1 MPFKLI
7 ALVLPLSLD
16 TFAVSAALGV
26 AGLSKRERWRLSL
39 VMAGFEAVM
48 PILGFLVGDLVGQV
62 LGGVADYAAAL
73 VLVGAGLLML
83 RDNDSESG
91 AGLADRMR
99 GVALLGV
106 GVSVSLDE
114 LAIGLAIGLLRLPVL
129 LVAMLIGAQAFVA
142 SQLGLRL
149 GARLSAALRER
160 TEQVAA
166 GLLVALGLGLALL
179 RLTGHTI

>member
-91 AGLADRMR
+91 EGLADRMR
-99 GVALLGV
+99 GVPLLGV